1 MKIGVLS
8 DSHDNL
14 AKIEEAVK
22 FFNNKKVKF
31 VFHAGDFVAPF
42 TIPKFKKLNCPWLG
56 VLGNND
62 GEEKGLLRFI
72 FQPRQGMVSQ
82 CGCRRETTPCLPIA
96 IAVGFRFDAYPPPKI
111 EFGI

>member
-8 DSHDNL
+8 GSHDNL

-22 FFNNKKVKF
+22 FFNKKKVEF

-42 TIPKFKKLNCPWLG
+42 TIPKFKKLACPWLG

-62 GEEKGLLRFI
+62 GEEKRVFAC
-72 FQPRQGMVSQ
+72 F
-82 CGCRRETTPCLPIA
+82 RREQN
-96 IAVGFRFDAYPPPKI
+96 AVMAKI
-111 EFGI
+111 